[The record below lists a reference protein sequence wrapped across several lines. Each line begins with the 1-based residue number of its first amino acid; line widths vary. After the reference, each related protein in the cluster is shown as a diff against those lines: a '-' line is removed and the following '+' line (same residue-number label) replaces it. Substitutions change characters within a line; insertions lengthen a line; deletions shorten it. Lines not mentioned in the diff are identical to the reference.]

1 MIEKCAYMTEQ
12 LFSENQRF
20 SKWFRWP
27 ILLLIVWLAYSQW
40 DFLSVEERFKS
51 WKNWEIVVVPMVL
64 FVLFSILQLKTHISK
79 EGVSVQFLP
88 FHWKPK
94 LYSWDSISTIE
105 IRKYSPIQEYGGW
118 GIKYGWGGQGISYTV
133 SGSIGLQLTLKNGKK
148 VLIGTKKGEEIK
160 AVLQQF
166 NKG

>member
-1 MIEKCAYMTEQ
+1 MNDFTRMNEQ
-12 LFSENQRF
+12 FFSENQRF

-27 ILLLIVWLAYSQW
+27 LILLIVWLAYTQW

-51 WKNWEIVVVPMVL
+51 WKNWEIVWVPILLLVL
-64 FVLFSILQLKTHISK
+64 FNLLQLKTNISK

-105 IRKYSPIQEYGGW
+105 IRKFSPIKEYGGW
-118 GIKYGWGGQGISYTV
+118 GIKYGWNGQGISYTV
-133 SGSIGLQLTLKNGKK
+133 SGSIGLQLVLKSGKK
-148 VLIGTKKGEEIK
+148 ILIGTHKEVEIK
-160 AVLQQF
+160 EVLKQL
-166 NKG
+166 KKD